1 MKTKLRKASVLLIMP
16 AVFFCFALSSPG
28 EGNTKTVD
36 WPQFRG
42 PNGSGVFETSNL
54 PLSFGSD
61 KNVIWKTA
69 LPPGHS
75 SPVLTNELIFVTAVK
90 DETLLT
96 ICIDRGDGK
105 ILWQKEAP
113 RPRRQK
119 IDGRNN
125 PASPSP
131 VTDGERVFVFF
142 ADFGM
147 LAYDLS
153 GNELWRL
160 PLGPFDNLY
169 GMGASPILA
178 EGNVILVCDQ
188 NDNSYI
194 IAADKESG
202 KTAWK
207 TDRPEA
213 KSGHSTPIV
222 YKSENGETQVLV
234 PGSFLLSAYSAGTGR
249 KVWWVGGLS
258 FEMKSTPVIQDG
270 VLFINGYATPLNQPD
285 EQVKIPPFD
294 QALSRY
300 DADKDGK
307 LDKEEL
313 PDEQPYGWFS
323 FIDVNGDG
331 FLDSGDWNYFEA
343 ALASLNGM
351 LAIRLGGR
359 GDMSR
364 SSHVWQYRR
373 SVPQL
378 PSPLLYKNVLYMIN
392 DGGTVTTFEPENGEV
407 IAQGRLKG
415 AGTRF
420 FASPVAADDKVF
432 IVSRRGIVSVL
443 GSGGGLDVM
452 ASNDLKELC
461 YATPAI
467 AEGRIYLRTEKTL
480 YCFGLN

>member
-1 MKTKLRKASVLLIMP
+1 MKQKLRTGSILLMVP
-16 AVFFCFALSSPG
+16 AILFCFSLSFPG
-28 EGNTKTVD
+28 EDNTQSVD

-42 PNGSGVFETSNL
+42 PNGSGVYETSNL
-54 PLSFGSD
+54 PLHFGND
-61 KNVIWKTA
+61 ENVIWKTT

-75 SPVLTNELIFVTAVK
+75 SPVLTEEFIFVTALE
-90 DETLLT
+90 DESLLT
-96 ICIDRGDGK
+96 ICFSRKDGK
-105 ILWQKEAP
+105 ILWRKEAP
-113 RPRRQK
+113 RPRQQK
-119 IDGRNN
+119 IDDRNN

-147 LAYDLS
+147 LAYDLK

-178 EGNVILVCDQ
+178 GGNVILVCDQ

-194 IAADKESG
+194 IAADKKSG
-202 KTAWK
+202 KIAWK
-207 TDRPEA
+207 TERSEA

-222 YKSENGETQVLV
+222 YQSEGGEAQVLV
-234 PGSFLLSAYSAGTGR
+234 PGSFLLSAYSAKTGE

-258 FEMKSTPVIQDG
+258 FEMKSTPVVQEN

-285 EQVKIPPFD
+285 EQVKIPPFN
-294 QALSRY
+294 QAVSQY
-300 DADKDGK
+300 DANKDGK
-307 LDKEEL
+307 LDQEEL
-313 PDEQPYGWFS
+313 PKEQPYGWFS
-323 FIDVNGDG
+323 FIDINGDG
-331 FLDSGDWNYFEA
+331 FLDSEDWNYFEA

-359 GDMSR
+359 GDMSQ
-364 SSHVWQYRR
+364 SGHVWQYRR

-392 DGGTVTTFEPENGEV
+392 DGGTITTFKPENGEV
-407 IAQGRLKG
+407 IAQGRLRG
-415 AGTRF
+415 AGTKF
-420 FASPVAADDKVF
+420 FASPVAADGKVF
-432 IVSRRGIVSVL
+432 IISRRGIVSVL
-443 GSGGGLDVM
+443 GPGGNLDVM
-452 ASNDLKELC
+452 ASNDLKEQC

>member
-1 MKTKLRKASVLLIMP
+1 MNTKLRRASVLLLTP
-16 AVFFCFALSSPG
+16 LVFLSFALSFPG
-28 EGNTKTVD
+28 EENTRSVD

-42 PNGSGVFETSNL
+42 PNGSGVFETSDL

-61 KNVIWKTA
+61 QNVIWKTA

-75 SPVLTNELIFVTAVK
+75 SPVLTNAYIFLTAE
-90 DETLLT
+90 DNESLLT
-96 ICIDRGDGK
+96 ICLDRGDGK
-105 ILWQKEAP
+105 ILWQKKAP

-119 IDGRNN
+119 IDDRNN

-188 NDNSYI
+188 NDDSYI

-202 KTAWK
+202 KIKWK
-207 TDRPEA
+207 TERPEA

-222 YKSENGETQVLV
+222 YKSESRETQVLV
-234 PGSFLLSAYSAGTGR
+234 PGSFLLSAYAAATGK

-258 FEMKSTPVIQDG
+258 FEMKSTPVIQDD

-331 FLDSGDWNYFEA
+331 FLDGGDWNYFEA

-378 PSPLLYKNVLYMIN
+378 PSPLVYRNVLYMIN
-392 DGGTVTTFEPENGEV
+392 DGGTVTTFKPENGDV

-443 GSGGGLDVM
+443 GPGGGLDVL

-461 YATPAI
+461 FATPAI

-480 YCFGLN
+480 FCFGLK